1 MDGGLPGIECQQC
14 TPCRQERSPAWARDG
29 GRRHFFILTNDRGPC
44 CLDGR
49 YKDVGFMRH
58 HIIAN
63 GARTAMRWATDRA
76 AARARE
82 PILRACR

>member
-1 MDGGLPGIECQQC
+1 MDGVLPGIA
-14 TPCRQERSPAWARDG
+14 CRVAQRTSYPQERSPAWARDG

-63 GARTAMRWATDRA
+63 GARTET
-76 AARARE
+76 
-82 PILRACR
+82 